1 MNPSRGQTAGAAR
14 PEQILQP
21 IRIAEIDMR
30 TIAGAAIARSAMAE
44 PILSQRSRVNERG
57 SAVTRWVAAYMAWRI
72 ERRAIALLGAM
83 SDYELRDIGLT
94 RGEIEAAAR
103 GGAGDRRA

>member
-1 MNPSRGQTAGAAR
+1 MAR
-14 PEQILQP
+14 
-21 IRIAEIDMR
+21 
-30 TIAGAAIARSAMAE
+30 
-44 PILSQRSRVNERG
+44 RV
-57 SAVTRWVAAYMAWRI
+57 

-103 GGAGDRRA
+103 GGASGRGA

>member
-1 MNPSRGQTAGAAR
+1 MR
-14 PEQILQP
+14 P
-21 IRIAEIDMR
+21 
-30 TIAGAAIARSAMAE
+30 IAGAAVARSAMAA
-44 PILSQRSRVNERG
+44 PILSQRSRASEWR

-72 ERRAIALLGAM
+72 ERRAVALLGAM

-103 GGAGDRRA
+103 GGASGRRARP